1 VDGPDILVRTLSTAV
16 PMGPSRN
23 PWQYHSR
30 SDRHSKVACWGVFFD
45 LLQHSAVLREHVSSE
60 KVVFGLN
67 HSMTNFVNDKR
78 KKLDLVIAQPGT
90 GVARKRPRSSL
101 DLMDQQGLDLTAAQ
115 RLTLASLP
123 VAVEGPVGAVLVA
136 MEAKACAT
144 AHGKSLPRLFDEL
157 NSSHQIVHASSNRAI
172 SVGFAMINAA
182 TTFISPAL
190 NPGLFSGAA
199 PVVSHHSQPGDA
211 ARVVETVQS
220 LPRRSR
226 SSGEGYDGLAIVVV
240 DLKNDGTPVGL
251 VTEPPAPPASSALH
265 YDAMIRRVAN
275 EYDVAFRAI

>member
-1 VDGPDILVRTLSTAV
+1 VRT
-16 PMGPSRN
+16 
-23 PWQYHSR
+23 
-30 SDRHSKVACWGVFFD
+30 
-45 LLQHSAVLREHVSSE
+45 
-60 KVVFGLN
+60 
-67 HSMTNFVNDKR
+67 
-78 KKLDLVIAQPGT
+78 PG
-90 GVARKRPRSSL
+90 GWCS
-101 DLMDQQGLDLTAAQ
+101 
-115 RLTLASLP
+115 SLP

-144 AHGKSLPRLFDEL
+144 AHIRSLPRLFDEL
-157 NSSHQIVHASSNRAI
+157 NSSHQIVHATSNRAI

-182 TTFISPAL
+182 TTFISPGL
-190 NPGLFSGAA
+190 NPGLFSGMA
-199 PVVSHHSQPGDA
+199 PVVSRHSQPTDA
-211 ARVVETVQS
+211 VRAIETVQS